1 MPGPT
6 YRSLMPHPL
15 GPNKKKPSSRIPQA
29 LKSVGP
35 VVASALVIGIA
46 LFSLPS
52 ILSFDL
58 AATESKAKPP
68 FPVSVDP
75 ARKLIVENPGANVDA
90 LLNEGASNAALS
102 AAAFQAKAFFAWLA
116 TTVAS
121 VPLYQQLAGTD
132 VRFVTIQPGY
142 RQEEV
147 ATAFGS
153 ALGWSAKQR
162 QAFLVS
168 VKSVPPTLTEGE
180 FVPGTYEV
188 HDAMTPSEVQAL
200 LNDRFTGDILDR
212 YSTSTA
218 AQVPLS
224 DALKIASLIERE
236 TGGTDDMRMISGI
249 IWNRLFTNMNLQIDA
264 TLQYAKADSAKS
276 WWPAVKPA
284 DKYIKSAY
292 NTYAHPGLPPTPI
305 ANPSVAAVIAALN
318 PKQTDCLF
326 YFHDK
331 YGTFHCSATYA
342 EHVRLLKKYYGQGK

>member
-6 YRSLMPHPL
+6 YRSLMPHPA
-15 GPNKKKPSSRIPQA
+15 GPAKKKPSSPVKKA
-29 LKSVGP
+29 LVSIGPIVG
-35 VVASALVIGIA
+35 SALVIAIA

-52 ILSFDL
+52 ILSLDIQN
-58 AATESKAKPP
+58 AARPKPP
-68 FPVSVDP
+68 FPISVDP
-75 ARKLIVENPGANVDA
+75 AHKLIVENPNTNVDA
-90 LLNEGASNAALS
+90 LLNESGGNPTLS
-102 AAAFQAKAFFAWLA
+102 AAAFQARAFFASLA
-116 TTVAS
+116 TMIAS
-121 VPLYQQLAGTD
+121 LPVYQQLAGTD
-132 VRFVTIQPGY
+132 IHFVTIQPGY

-147 ATAFGS
+147 ATAFGKE
-153 ALGWSAKQR
+153 LGWTAKER
-162 QAFLVS
+162 QTFLAS

-188 HDAMTPSEVQAL
+188 HGAMTPADVQNL
-200 LNDRFTGDILDR
+200 LNDRFTEDILDR
-212 YSTSTA
+212 YSTTTA

-264 TLQYAKADSAKS
+264 TLQYAKAPTTSS
-276 WWPAVKPA
+276 WWPVVKPA

-342 EHVRLLKKYYGQGK
+342 EHVKLLKKYYGQGK